1 MEKND
6 AGADSVAA
14 ALDEEADGV
23 EGAAADGADFA
34 AGAVEEDDAVGAVAV
49 ALEPADGADGAG
61 TSFIRATP
69 AGASVTGSMRRPM
82 VTPGS
87 ADAIVSCTDPPPVG
101 VSGAGSELVVAA
113 VSPADAEAEIAGVGE
128 VCTSSRRLILDN
140 GPVAGAGDDDGRPM
154 SSADTTLFHE

>member
-6 AGADSVAA
+6 AGADGVAA

-34 AGAVEEDDAVGAVAV
+34 AGAVAEDDAVGAVAV

-82 VTPGS
+82 VTDGI

-101 VSGAGSELVVAA
+101 ASGAGSRLVVAA
-113 VSPADAEAEIAGVGE
+113 LSPAGAGAGVAVAGG
-128 VCTSSRRLILDN
+128 VGTSSRRLILDN
-140 GPVAGAGDDDGRPM
+140 GPVVGGGVVGRPM
-154 SSADTTLFHE
+154 SSADTTVFHE